1 MSQDRFARDRR
12 KLQEAIGLNRRDFMR
27 YTAVFGSTLVL
38 SPLISAC
45 SSAGPATEEAAEA
58 PAAAPAASG
67 PTQGGTLVFA
77 AESVG
82 ESLEPGLWNG
92 FGVANIL
99 DNVCD
104 GLTSPSSEAWT
115 DPAEPGLAESW
126 EVSEDGLVYTFQIRQ
141 GVKFHD
147 GADLDAH
154 AIVRSLTR
162 QTNEADSSYVPGLY
176 MYQESGFPNWESIT
190 AEDDFTVKLVLKTPD
205 AAQLHRLFHPSAVIL
220 SPKALDEFGPDIN
233 VNLVGCGPFQVERFT
248 SGQEISLVA
257 FEDYWDGRPPVD
269 NVVVRGYPDE
279 GAMLAAIE
287 SGEVNFAPYPP
298 ASAIERLRNS
308 DRVKVEAGPPLI
320 DLFLGCCALNAPMDN
335 KDIRLA
341 INYAVNRENIIEAV
355 LNGLGELPAT
365 LVGPTEFG
373 FDPSGREISRQDV
386 DKAKEHLDK
395 SGLSTPVEID
405 LSYENNRFWPQMA
418 ELVKSDLEAV
428 GFQVTL
434 DKLDA
439 GSYWGKVLGG
449 ESQLNMNQRS
459 LWVPDPDNKVRLL
472 HSSQST
478 AQFETGV
485 ASLPVGEKFDELI
498 DAGRSETDVTKR
510 EEIYK
515 EIQAL
520 ILEEMPYV
528 MLAYY
533 TKPVV
538 MAQNVMNVPVAG
550 ASTERIFLNDVWIE
564 ET

>member
-1 MSQDRFARDRR
+1 MSRDRSEIDQK
-12 KLQEAIGLNRRDFMR
+12 KLQEVMRLNRREFLR
-27 YTAVFGSTLVL
+27 YSAAFGGLLTLG
-38 SPLISAC
+38 PLISAC
-45 SSAGPATEEAAEA
+45 GSTAPATEA
-58 PAAAPAASG
+58 PAEAPAASG
-67 PTQGGTLVFA
+67 PKQGGTLVFA
-77 AESVG
+77 AESIG

-99 DNVCD
+99 DNVCN
-104 GLTSPSSEAWT
+104 GLTRPSSKSWT

-126 EVSEDGLVYTFQIRQ
+126 EISDDGLIYTFKIRQ

-154 AIVRSLTR
+154 AVVRSLTR
-162 QTNEADSSYVPGLY
+162 QTNEADSSYVSGLY
-176 MYQESGFPNWESIT
+176 MFQETGFTNWESFT

-205 AAQLHRLFHPSAVIL
+205 AAQLHRLFHPASVIV

-233 VNLVGCGPFQVERFT
+233 VNLVGCGPFKVEKFT
-248 SGQEISLVA
+248 PGQEAALAA
-257 FEDYWDGRPPVD
+257 FEDYWDGRPPLD
-269 NVVVRGYPDE
+269 KVVIRGYPDE

-298 ASAIERLRNS
+298 ASAIARLRNS
-308 DRVKVEAGPPLI
+308 DKVKVEAGPPLI
-320 DLFLGCCALNAPMDN
+320 DLFLGCCALNEPMDN
-335 KDIRLA
+335 KDVRLA
-341 INYAVNRENIIEAV
+341 INYAVNRENVIAAV

-373 FDPSGREISRQDV
+373 FDASGREISKQDI
-386 DKAKEHLDK
+386 DKAKEHIAK
-395 SGLSTPVEID
+395 SGLSTPIEIA

-428 GFQVTL
+428 GFKIAL
-434 DKLDA
+434 DKLDS
-439 GSYWGKVLGG
+439 GSYWGKVFGG

-472 HSSQST
+472 HSSQTT
-478 AQFETGV
+478 AQKETGV
-485 ASLPVGEKFDELI
+485 ASLPVGKKFDELI
-498 DAGRSETDVTKR
+498 DAGRSEIDETKR
-510 EEIYK
+510 REIYK
-515 EIQAL
+515 QIQDL

-538 MAQNVMNVPVAG
+538 MAKNVMNVPIAG
-550 ASTERIFLNDVWIE
+550 ASTERVFVNKVWIDA
-564 ET
+564 